1 MILEVMYLGRIS
13 CLDRASFR
21 VGAVSRPL
29 VLLAVILLFIIPGW
43 PGWSGQAAGFAA
55 ELDIEGSL
63 DLAKPIILPETSLP
77 NLNAF
82 ARSVQNG
89 NSRTLVG
96 VYIPSQWAFPI
107 SQQPASNPG
116 FVSSN
121 PEVVTQ
127 FSLAAKYNTVGLL
140 AHNYLAGS
148 SFFDLDVSNRIAI
161 IYGDG
166 SVKFYLIK
174 AVDQYRA
181 LSPNSPY
188 SSFEDLHD
196 PGVIISVTELF
207 NRIYA
212 PGDRLVLQTCIESNG
227 NLSWGRLF
235 VTATPI
241 DHPVKIS
248 YNYRSEKVRLD

>member
-1 MILEVMYLGRIS
+1 MNNKYPIN
-13 CLDRASFR
+13 RARSR
-21 VGAVSRPL
+21 LKIVSGQVSL
-29 VLLAVILLFIIPGW
+29 LLLVTVLLVSGWHALDTKAVGH
-43 PGWSGQAAGFAA
+43 AA
-55 ELDIEGSL
+55 ELEIDGSWE
-63 DLAKPIILPETSLP
+63 LARTSVAPEAALP

-82 ARSVQNG
+82 VRSVQNG
-89 NSRTLVG
+89 STGTLAG
-96 VYIPSQWAFPI
+96 VYVPGKWAYSI
-107 SQQPASNPG
+107 SQQPPSNPG

-121 PEVVTQ
+121 PEAVTQ
-127 FSLAAKYNTVGLL
+127 FGLAAQYNTIGLL

-148 SFFDLDVSNRIAI
+148 SFFELDKSNKAAL

-166 SVKFYLIK
+166 SVKYFLIEGI
-174 AVDQYRA
+174 DRYRA

-188 SSFEDLHD
+188 SSFEDLQN

-235 VTATPI
+235 ITASPI
-241 DHPVKIS
+241 DYPVKIS
-248 YNYRSEKVRLD
+248 YNYRPEKFRLD